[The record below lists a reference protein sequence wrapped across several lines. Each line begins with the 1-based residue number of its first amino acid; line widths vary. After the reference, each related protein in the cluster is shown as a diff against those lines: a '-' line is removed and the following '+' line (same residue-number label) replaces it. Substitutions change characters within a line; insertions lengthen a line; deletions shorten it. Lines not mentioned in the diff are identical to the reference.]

1 MSSTSV
7 TATTTQP
14 VVVSAGETLTI
25 TSLGTIDTAGTSA
38 VYAGASAGGVVISN
52 QGSIAA
58 TGTLAPGVSPFAG
71 VLLED
76 GGNVT
81 NAAGGQISGYE
92 GVDFQNVAGTLV
104 NFGAITATGAS
115 DGFGVYLAAGGTITN
130 EAGASISGLSA
141 IGSNGG
147 IFGSAASIDNSGTIS
162 GSGTTGV
169 GIVLGDGSR
178 INNVGTITE
187 TASGILLG
195 GGSVSNSGAI
205 IGYDVGVTLYSAGTI
220 TNSGAIAGTST
231 FNSVGIELAGGLV
244 SNAASGQ
251 ITGLNGII
259 VISNGVP
266 GAEAGTIINSGTITA
281 TGSFGAGVT
290 FGTPIFDASA
300 PAGISATTPSGGG
313 AGGTVINSGTI
324 AAIGTNGVG
333 IALTSGGVIANA
345 ATGTITG
352 YMGIDTRP
360 MMMATITND
369 GVIEGGGAGKAIF
382 IGGGTLTNNVGAVIS
397 GGSGVDVVADPATI
411 INSGSIS
418 GAVASGFGV
427 SLLGGGEVS
436 NAPGGFI
443 LGVVG
448 VAISGSTLD
457 AASLLNAGTIESRA
471 GTPGTAVSFGDVNA
485 SLTLDPGAKF
495 RGYVVADSSTTNSIT
510 LASAASAGTV
520 SGAIGGGGEYRNF
533 QTITEASGADW
544 TLSGD
549 VAAGE
554 TFVLGNGGTLGLASP
569 IGFAGTIDHFVAGD
583 TIVLTND
590 PYSSTDQLTLGV
602 GNALDL
608 SGASGALAALQLA
621 PGGAYASSDFS
632 LINAGGS
639 EAITSTI
646 PCFVRGTRI
655 RTERGEVAVEDLR
668 LGDRVMTRD
677 GGLRPVIW
685 LGRRRIEISRH
696 PRPETVQPI
705 RIRAG
710 AFADDMPAR
719 DLCVSPGHGMYL
731 NGVLIPAEHLLNG
744 ISIVRESVAVVEYF
758 HVELDQHAILFSE
771 NCPSES
777 YLDIGN
783 RRDFEGTGMV
793 LHPDFSPRPA
803 DWRAGCAP
811 LVWDGPHWH
820 EARRRLRARLLALG
834 AIETADP
841 DLHLRLG
848 TRRIDAAAITREEG
862 RTTLLFPIPEAPE
875 APLWLVSRIAI
886 PGEILPDCA
895 DHRPL
900 GVNVQRL
907 LWRGRGRGAEIPLAT
922 LGAGW
927 HALETPAEGSSRW
940 SAGESEIPLGWVR
953 PRHLAGP
960 GRLFVTMGKTSLR
973 YLAAPRRF
981 ARARI
986 AA

>member
-1 MSSTSV
+1 MATI
-7 TATTTQP
+7 TETTTL
-14 VVVSAGETLTI
+14 STYTGTTLTI
-25 TSLGTIDTAGTSA
+25 ANSA
-38 VYAGASAGGVVISN
+38 TLDIVK
-52 QGSIAA
+52 
-58 TGTLAPGVSPFAG
+58 TGT
-71 VLLED
+71 
-76 GGNVT
+76 
-81 NAAGGQISGYE
+81 
-92 GVDFQNVAGTLV
+92 VDVK
-104 NFGAITATGAS
+104 S
-115 DGFGVYLAAGGTITN
+115 GFGVYGEYGGGTNDGLVNAGLIESQAITGGRGVWFLDGGTVQN
-130 EAGASISGLSA
+130 AGTISAVYGVSISDFSAADNAGASITNTSA
-141 IGSNGG
+141 GVISSTPPAGTGASQAVKDFAVTLGNTNSSNYLLNAGH
-147 IFGSAASIDNSGTIS
+147 I
-162 GSGTTGV
+162 
-169 GIVLGDGSR
+169 
-178 INNVGTITE
+178 
-187 TASGILLG
+187 TASGV
-195 GGSVSNSGAI
+195 VSAAVI
-205 IGYDVGVTLYSAGTI
+205 IDNTDTG
-220 TNSGAIAGTST
+220 TNS
-231 FNSVGIELAGGLV
+231 
-244 SNAASGQ
+244 
-251 ITGLNGII
+251 I
-259 VISNGVP
+259 VNQ
-266 GAEAGTIINSGTITA
+266 A
-281 TGSFGAGVT
+281 
-290 FGTPIFDASA
+290 
-300 PAGISATTPSGGG
+300 
-313 AGGTVINSGTI
+313 
-324 AAIGTNGVG
+324 
-333 IALTSGGVIANA
+333 GGVIAGGHGSGGGF
-345 ATGTITG
+345 TGRGVYIQAG
-352 YMGIDTRP
+352 G
-360 MMMATITND
+360 ASITN
-369 GVIEGGGAGKAIF
+369 AGIISGYNGIAVKSSDTAAI
-382 IGGGTLTNNVGAVIS
+382 TLT
-397 GGSGVDVVADPATI
+397 
-411 INSGSIS
+411 
-418 GAVASGFGV
+418 
-427 SLLGGGEVS
+427 
-436 NAPGGFI
+436 
-443 LGVVG
+443 
-448 VAISGSTLD
+448 
-457 AASLLNAGTIESRA
+457 NAGTIESPYSSVA
-471 GTPGTAVSFGDVNA
+471 AVTFGGGDA
-485 SLTLDPGAKF
+485 SLILDPGAKF
-495 RGYVVADSSTTNSIT
+495 AGFVSASASTTNSIT